1 MATPARRTSKTKKNV
16 VGETTKNY
24 PHQQFTG
31 IHRSMN
37 TCWAT
42 TSHHQACITATKLSN
57 LSTEEVPPINY
68 SDQLVLTSFNHLFNR
83 YGLPHA
89 ILRYDGSSQAVEI
102 TFGDQRAIL
111 LFVSLL
117 GYLQADFRTR
127 FSHNGQ
133 VVDIDTQNF
142 NVDQVTFII
151 NSVDQNAMDAF
162 INGTN

>member
-1 MATPARRTSKTKKNV
+1 MATPARRTSKTKKRSRRN
-16 VGETTKNY
+16 
-24 PHQQFTG
+24 HQKLSTPAVHWDPQ
-31 IHRSMN
+31 IN
-37 TCWAT
+37 EYVL
-42 TSHHQACITATKLSN
+42 SHHISPSGLYHGHQVIKPKYWGG
-57 LSTEEVPPINY
+57 PPINY

-127 FSHNGQ
+127 LSHNGQ